1 MTVDH
6 EAEIIPRRRKGPTMK
21 KLLAFAAL
29 AVAGGALAVAVSA
42 CGSEKAVSLGTPSRG
57 TTSATTG
64 EQTGTVPAK
73 LSLQVWFTRDD
84 GLVSVQRT
92 HDPTPLVATSAIT
105 SLLEGPTASER
116 VLGYASAVPPGT
128 KLHGIAIHNG
138 VATVDLTSEF
148 QDGAGSRS
156 MQMRLGQV
164 VYTLTQFPTVQKV
177 RFRLDGAPVNV
188 FSSEGIVLDH
198 PVGRSD
204 YSDLLPAI
212 TVAKPASDSSVT
224 SPVTVAGTANVFEA
238 NVSVEVLNANG
249 DVVGKTFTTASC
261 GTGCRGTYSV
271 QVSFKAAKAQSGTIV
286 VHDDDAA
293 GTGTP
298 PHEVRVPV
306 MLSP

>member
-1 MTVDH
+1 
-6 EAEIIPRRRKGPTMK
+6 MK
-21 KLLAFAAL
+21 KLIALVAL
-29 AVAGGALAVAVSA
+29 AVAGGALAVAVTG
-42 CGSEKAVSLGTPSRG
+42 CGSEEAVSLGKPSQG
-57 TTSATTG
+57 TTTATTG
-64 EQTGTVPAK
+64 EQTGSVPTK

-84 GLVSVQRT
+84 GLVSVERA
-92 HDPTPLVATSAIT
+92 HDPTPLVATTAIN
-105 SLLEGPTASER
+105 SLLDGPTPSER
-116 VLGYASAVPPGT
+116 VMGFASAVPTGT
-128 KLHGIAIHNG
+128 KLLGIAIHNG

-177 RFRLDGAPVNV
+177 RFRLDGTPVNV

-198 PVGRSD
+198 PVGRPD

-271 QVSFKAAKAQSGTIV
+271 PVSFKVAKTQSGTIV

-293 GTGTP
+293 GTGKP

-306 MLSP
+306 TLAP

>member
-1 MTVDH
+1 
-6 EAEIIPRRRKGPTMK
+6 MK
-21 KLLAFAAL
+21 KLLAFVTLAL
-29 AVAGGALAVAVSA
+29 AGGALAVALTA
-42 CGSEKAVSLGTPSRG
+42 CGSEQAVSLGKPSQG
-57 TTSATTG
+57 TTTATTG
-64 EQTGTVPAK
+64 EQTGSVPTK

-84 GLVSVQRT
+84 GLVSVERT
-92 HDPTPLVATSAIT
+92 HDPTPLVATTAID
-105 SLLEGPTASER
+105 SLLDGPTASER
-116 VLGYASAVPPGT
+116 VMGFASAVPTGT
-128 KLHGIAIHNG
+128 KLLGIAIHNG

-164 VYTLTQFPTVQKV
+164 VYTLTQFPT
-177 RFRLDGAPVNV
+177 GAEGALPPRRHPVNV

-198 PVGRSD
+198 PVGRPD

-238 NVSVEVLNANG
+238 NVSIEVLNANG

-271 QVSFKAAKAQSGTIV
+271 PVSFKVAKAQSGTIV

-293 GTGTP
+293 GTGRP

-306 MLSP
+306 TLAP